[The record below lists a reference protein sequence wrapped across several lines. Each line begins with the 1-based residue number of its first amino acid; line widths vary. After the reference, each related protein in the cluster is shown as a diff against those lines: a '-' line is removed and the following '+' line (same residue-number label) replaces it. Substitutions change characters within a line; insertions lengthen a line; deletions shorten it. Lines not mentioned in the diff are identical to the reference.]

1 MTITPTASPVLIVTR
16 ERLLGGL
23 LCEVLKARGYRCTL
37 QTNPLCVLEGFLVDT
52 PRLTIVDLASLNF
65 EGLEIIEGI
74 RRVDAGAVVVAIVEA
89 GMSPL
94 KSAAY
99 ALGIADVV
107 NRHEDVSQVLE
118 RIVNDRQQTAP
129 APVLDQPVTAL
140 VVDDEPA
147 IRRLLER
154 ILTREGYAV
163 LTAGDGIE
171 ALECL
176 EREPVRLLFLDL
188 RLPRLG
194 GLSVLRRLREHPS
207 PPRTVVMSGLAD
219 LELMQEVVTL
229 GAFDYLHKPLSIDRV
244 LVIATSG
251 LVLDGIR
258 R

>member
-176 EREPVRLLFLDL
+176 ER